1 MNIAY
6 FLLPKSRIAYLYD
19 DFTIRQGLEK
29 MRNRGYTAIPV
40 ITRDGRYVGT
50 VSEGDFLWRLLS
62 DGTDLT
68 MKKAESLRVC
78 DIIGNKY
85 PAVRITVTM
94 DALLESAMN
103 QNFIPVVD
111 DLDKFIGIVT
121 RRDIIG
127 YLAKKET
134 AALDRSP
141 LKSLKKPVDVNHRPV
156 FLFIISAML
165 ETRIVAKRG
174 SALLVRHL
182 F

>member
-127 YLAKKET
+127 YLAKKEN
-134 AALDRSP
+134 AALDRLPS
-141 LKSLKKPVDVNHRPV
+141 K
-156 FLFIISAML
+156 IS
-165 ETRIVAKRG
+165 
-174 SALLVRHL
+174 
-182 F
+182 